1 MAAREDCAMPDF
13 VQAHSQ
19 RWVDHFAGQGHN
31 VSQLAAGVEGAVY
44 DLGDG
49 RVAKVWRDR
58 RVAELERMQSF
69 YADVAA
75 AGLHFSTPEVLAIER
90 VNGLSVT
97 YERKLPGQPLEQRLT
112 PEDHVI
118 GPAAARCVVEV
129 LRALATIPATAAMR
143 QLAVLDEDQ
152 PMWAGAG
159 TFRAALMNLL
169 RRRAIRFGPVI
180 RGSLPDFDLRYA
192 RLMDRLETLTA
203 GPDTAIHGDLVPAN
217 ILVDAQSRPLA
228 VLDFGFLT
236 TAGDPRLDAAIAAS
250 IMNMYGPHALS
261 ITEALTAQVARDLGY
276 PAEVLLIYQASYAVA
291 TANAFTPDGNDGH
304 FAWCLSQLRR
314 PDIADALGL

>member
-1 MAAREDCAMPDF
+1 MPDF
-13 VQAHSQ
+13 VQAHSK
-19 RWVDHFAGQGHN
+19 RWADYFAGQGHH
-31 VSQLAAGVEGAVY
+31 VRRLAAGVEGAVY
-44 DLGDG
+44 DLSDG

-58 RVAELERMQSF
+58 RVAELEHMQSF

-75 AGLHFSTPEVLAIER
+75 AGLHFSTPEIMAIER

-97 YERKLPGQPLEQRLT
+97 YERKLPGQPLQQRLT
-112 PEDHVI
+112 LEDHNI
-118 GPAAARCVVEV
+118 DPAAARCVVEV
-129 LRALATIPATAAMR
+129 LQALATVPATAAMR

-159 TFRAALMNLL
+159 TFRTALMNLL
-169 RRRAIRFGPVI
+169 HRRATRFGPVI
-180 RGSLPDFDLRYA
+180 RDSLPDFDVRYA
-192 RLMDRLETLTA
+192 GLMDRLKILAA

-291 TANAFTPDGNDGH
+291 TANAFTPDGSDGH

-314 PDIADALGL
+314 PDVAGALGL

>member
-1 MAAREDCAMPDF
+1 MPDF

-19 RWVDHFAGQGHN
+19 HWIDHFVGQGHD
-31 VSQLAAGVEGAVY
+31 VRQLAAGVEGAVY

-49 RVAKVWRDR
+49 RVAKVWRAR
-58 RVAELERMQSF
+58 RVAELERMQGF

-97 YERKLPGQPLEQRLT
+97 YERKLPGQPLQQRLIL
-112 PEDHVI
+112 EDHAI
-118 GPAAARCVVEV
+118 DPAAARCVVEV
-129 LRALATIPATAAMR
+129 LRSLATIAATPAMR

-152 PMWAGAG
+152 PMWAGAD
-159 TFRAALMNLL
+159 TFRSALMNLL
-169 RRRAIRFGPVI
+169 RRRVARFGPVI
-180 RGSLPDFDLRYA
+180 RDGLRDFDFRYEG
-192 RLMDRLETLTA
+192 LMDRLETLAA
-203 GPDTAIHGDLVPAN
+203 GPDTVIHGDLVPAN
-217 ILVDAQSRPLA
+217 ILVDAQARPLA

-236 TAGDPRLDAAIAAS
+236 TAGDPRLDAATAAS
-250 IMNMYGPHALS
+250 IMNMYGPHAPS
-261 ITEALTAQVARDLGY
+261 ITQALTAQVAHDLGY

-291 TANAFTPDGNDGH
+291 TANAFTADGSDGH

-314 PDIADALGL
+314 PDIANALGL

>member
-1 MAAREDCAMPDF
+1 VPDF

-19 RWVDHFAGQGHN
+19 RWMDHFAGQGHH
-31 VSQLAAGVEGAVY
+31 VRQQAAGVEGAVY

-58 RVAELERMQSF
+58 GIAELERMQSF

-90 VNGLSVT
+90 ADGLSVT
-97 YERKLPGQPLEQRLT
+97 YERKLPGQPLQQRLAL
-112 PEDHVI
+112 EDHVI
-118 GPAAARCVVEV
+118 DPAAARCVVEV
-129 LRALATIPATAAMR
+129 LQALATIPATAAMR
-143 QLAVLDEDQ
+143 QLAVLGEGR

-159 TFRAALMNLL
+159 TFRTALMNLL
-169 RRRAIRFGPVI
+169 SRRVARFGLVI
-180 RGSLPDFDLRYA
+180 RDSLPDFDLRYA
-192 RLMDRLETLTA
+192 ALMDRLETLA
-203 GPDTAIHGDLVPAN
+203 ACPDTVIHGDLVPAN
-217 ILVDAQSRPLA
+217 IHVDAQARPLA

-250 IMNMYGPHALS
+250 ITNMYGPHAPS

-276 PAEVLLIYQASYAVA
+276 PAEVLLIYQAAYAVA
-291 TANAFTPDGNDGH
+291 TANAFTPDGSDGH

-314 PDIADALGL
+314 PDIAGAIGL